1 MSIII
6 DEAMFYEKLIS
17 LSFIGA
23 CILVHEMMY
32 EETAASPINMSQ
44 AAPLMLAQL
53 KKLEIQVWDGFIWV
67 QDRVLDK
74 TTKF

>member
-1 MSIII
+1 MNIII
-6 DEAMFYEKLIS
+6 DEAMFYKKLIS

-53 KKLEIQVWDGFIWV
+53 KKL
-67 QDRVLDK
+67 
-74 TTKF
+74 